1 MIKRKSFKA
10 LAMVMLVFSMLFAA
24 QGARTAYAEGLSK
37 VEKLADKRLKKLKA
51 TKKSMKSLKKAFK
64 WSASLRF
71 RTTKTY
77 KKKKASKYGIY
88 GFKNG
93 YGDCNVAAYTFYWMA
108 KRLGYDAKAVQGYV
122 PNRSTGALK
131 SHAWVMIRLK
141 GKYYYFDPNFNHE
154 YAGAVVETSV
164 GSKKLGKYCGFKE
177 TYGTPGTPRYFNSK
191 KKPME

>member
-1 MIKRKSFKA
+1 MRKYGKKA
-10 LAMVMLVFSMLFAA
+10 LAVLMLVCALLAA
-24 QGARTAYAEGLSK
+24 PQAAGTVYAKSPSK

-51 TKKSMKSLKKAFK
+51 EKKSMKNLKKAFK

-77 KKKKASKYGIY
+77 KKKKTSKYGIY

-93 YGDCNVAAYTFYWMA
+93 YGDCNVAACTFYWMA
-108 KRLGYDAKAVQGYV
+108 KRLGYDGKCVFGYAMK
-122 PNRSTGALK
+122 STGRLE
-131 SHAWVMIRLK
+131 SHAWVMIKLK

-154 YAGAVVETSV
+154 FAGQTVKTRA
-164 GSKKLGKYCGFKE
+164 GLKKLGKYCGFKV
-177 TYGTPGTPRYFNSK
+177 TYGTPGTLRYYNEK